1 MREMIELHAKYVIEA
16 DFGMVE
22 VAPRA
27 RAATSSAMMASSR
40 ACRTGC

>member
-16 DFGMVE
+16 DLGIVR

-27 RAATSSAMMASSR
+27 RAATSSAMIGSSR
-40 ACRTGC
+40 AFRTGC